1 MVSIG
6 GGGIKQNIMVTYF
19 DEDGRPMAQITVG
32 GARTQVEIEAL
43 IDTGFDGAVCIPVRI
58 ATQLGLELVATEFVE
73 FADGSTKHELVFSG
87 TVVVDN
93 APTDVEIGLT
103 ESEESLV
110 GLDIFEE
117 CVLVMDFVNT
127 TIEVKKL
134 ALASSD

>member
-1 MVSIG
+1 
-6 GGGIKQNIMVTYF
+6 MVTYF
-19 DEDGRPMAQITVG
+19 DEDGRPITRIIVG
-32 GARTQVEIEAL
+32 GARTQIEIEAL

-110 GLDIFEE
+110 GLDMFASLTDAFGLRFEG